1 MPVRT
6 HETVSPL
13 GVKLRRPSEAV
24 LDPLPKPQKVA
35 FTKADGERVVDASG
49 RRVAHEKPQP

>member
-1 MPVRT
+1 
-6 HETVSPL
+6 
-13 GVKLRRPSEAV
+13 VKLRRPSEAV